1 MELVKYDAAC
11 RAVAECVT
19 IDEAA
24 EIKNRAEALRSY
36 ARQAK
41 NRDLEIDACEIRVR
55 AERRA
60 GEIILQMRDQLNMV
74 SGRQPPGEP
83 RPKLKDL
90 GIDLTTINVGQRLA
104 KLPAQRFE
112 AEVKSW
118 RKTAPTMER
127 LVPPLQK
134 YRNPTRK
141 ADTQTAA
148 ARNGQS
154 RIDASDPFDRYRNI
168 DGRRIADW
176 RYGELAR
183 IEQLASRM
191 QRCAARLLSE
201 IPIANPDP
209 LDTVE
214 MIYKGDALQLLLGE
228 VWNECHIPLGNAGL
242 TKDVQRQRT
251 EASHL
256 KRTRICKKCGQNFL
270 MTRAPRAARPY
281 EGQYC
286 SHACAGAAKRD
297 NLGGK
302 RKRGH

>member
-1 MELVKYDAAC
+1 MELVRYDAAC
-11 RAVAECVT
+11 RAVAECIT

-74 SGRQPPGEP
+74 QGRQPPGEA
-83 RPKLKDL
+83 RPTLRDL
-90 GIDLTTINVGQRLA
+90 GVDKQIVVVGQRLA
-104 KLPAQRFE
+104 KLPTDRFE
-112 AEVKSW
+112 AAVSSW
-118 RKTAPTMER
+118 RETAHTTER
-127 LVPPLQK
+127 LTPPLQK

-148 ARNGQS
+148 ARNGRS
-154 RIDASDPFDRYRNI
+154 RLDAADPFDRYRNI

-176 RYGELAR
+176 RSGELER
-183 IEQLASRM
+183 IEQLAARM
-191 QRCAARLLSE
+191 QKCAAKLRLE
-201 IPIANPDP
+201 MPVANPDP

-214 MIYKGDALQLLLGE
+214 MIYKREALLSLLRS
-228 VWNECHIPLGNAGL
+228 VWNEFSVPAGNAGL
-242 TKDVQRQRT
+242 TEDAQRKRT
-251 EASHL
+251 EASHH
-256 KRTRICKKCGQNFL
+256 KRGRTCKNCGTDFL
-270 MTRAPRAARPY
+270 MTKAPRASRPY

-286 SHACAGAAKRD
+286 SRVCAGEGLTR
-297 NLGGK
+297 GK
-302 RKRGH
+302 GNSRH